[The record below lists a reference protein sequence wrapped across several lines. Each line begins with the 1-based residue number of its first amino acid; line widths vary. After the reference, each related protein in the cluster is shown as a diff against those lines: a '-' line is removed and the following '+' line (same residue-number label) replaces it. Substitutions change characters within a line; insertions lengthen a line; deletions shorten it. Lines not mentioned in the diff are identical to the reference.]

1 MLRASYKLI
10 KLSFA
15 KMILHT
21 TIIKY
26 YMKKVVS
33 IILPVAALICLF
45 FQARQNN
52 DLINFISF
60 QFLVLFLLVTLL
72 ASIDK
77 RIFLS
82 KPSAFITLIL
92 LIISFILY
100 VIFKL
105 DILITTSLLF
115 GFLLLIQLVKITS
128 SDKLKQKARNRQ
140 KSYKRNFNL
149 K

>member
-1 MLRASYKLI
+1 
-10 KLSFA
+10 
-15 KMILHT
+15 
-21 TIIKY
+21 
-26 YMKKVVS
+26 MKKVIS
-33 IILPVAALICLF
+33 IILPVGALICLF

-82 KPSAFITLIL
+82 KTSAFITIIL

-100 VIFKL
+100 LIFKL
-105 DILITTSLLF
+105 DILISTTLLF

-140 KSYKRNFNL
+140 KSYIRNFNL